1 MRQSWAAHE
10 VKNPLGYLVLG
21 RKKITTPISIAYY
34 FPKLYY
40 KVGLMSDDIGRL
52 TVLAVL

>member
-1 MRQSWAAHE
+1 MRQFGAAHE
-10 VKNPLGYLVLG
+10 VKNHLGYLVIG
-21 RKKITTPISIAYY
+21 KKKITTPISIAYY
-34 FPKLYY
+34 FPKLNY